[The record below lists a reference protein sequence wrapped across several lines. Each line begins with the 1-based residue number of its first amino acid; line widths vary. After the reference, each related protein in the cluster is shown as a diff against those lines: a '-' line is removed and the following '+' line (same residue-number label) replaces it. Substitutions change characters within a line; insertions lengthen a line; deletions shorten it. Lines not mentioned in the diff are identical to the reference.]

1 MNEEN
6 LTHLNRTTS
15 LKKVIANNER
25 VELNLPFKGSNS
37 ANLLRKK
44 LVEIV
49 RKSYP
54 TVKTSVIF
62 FHQSQPFPIKNRDL
76 QKASNIIYKFTC
88 GCGSSYVGKTTQRL
102 KTRIRQHVPVAL
114 RRNLGKTTRSKL
126 TEKQRSAVGNTFWTT
141 PDAAGIFTTGCSR
154 CWRRGGATCTCP
166 CSNPCLFPRKN
177 RTCARKASR
186 EGACCG
192 TRDCS
197 ILKLSCFL
205 NLP

>member
-126 TEKQRSAVGNTFWTT
+126 TEKQQSAVGKHLLDNPGCGRNFHDGMFSVLAEGRGDLHLSVLESLFISTQK
-141 PDAAGIFTTGCSR
+141 PDF
-154 CWRRGGATCTCP
+154 CTK
-166 CSNPCLFPRKN
+166 SEQGRSVLWN
-177 RTCARKASR
+177 S
-186 EGACCG
+186 
-192 TRDCS
+192 
-197 ILKLSCFL
+197 
-205 NLP
+205 